1 MQVEVEV
8 VDKIQEKLDLEEQVA
23 VEPAVEMLLELLELL
38 TRVVAEEP
46 VVDVIQL
53 EMAQVVVQ
61 E

>member
-1 MQVEVEV
+1 MVVEV

-23 VEPAVEMLLELLELL
+23 VEPVVEMLLELLEL
-38 TRVVAEEP
+38 VIQAVAEEP

-53 EMAQVVVQ
+53 KMAQMVVQ

>member
-1 MQVEVEV
+1 VVEV

-38 TRVVAEEP
+38 IRVVAEEP

-61 E
+61 EL

>member
-1 MQVEVEV
+1 MVVGV

-23 VEPAVEMLLELLELL
+23 VEPVVEMLLELLEL
-38 TRVVAEEP
+38 VIQAVAEEP

-53 EMAQVVVQ
+53 KMAQMVVQ

>member
-1 MQVEVEV
+1 
-8 VDKIQEKLDLEEQVA
+8 

-38 TRVVAEEP
+38 IRVVAVEP

-61 E
+61 EL

>member
-8 VDKIQEKLDLEEQVA
+8 VDKIQEKLDLEEQVE
-23 VEPAVEMLLELLELL
+23 VEPVVEMLLELLELL

>member
-1 MQVEVEV
+1 MQEVVEV

-38 TRVVAEEP
+38 IRVVAEEP

-53 EMAQVVVQ
+53 EMAQMVVQ